1 MNEVLRLS
9 DVSYTYKNST
19 QDKCAVSG
27 LSLSI
32 EKGSFV
38 CILGSNGSG
47 KSTLA
52 KLLNGILS
60 PTSGKIEKF
69 EKTVSLVFQNP
80 DNQIVASVVEEDTAF
95 GPENLGMESSSIKDV
110 VNTSLEEVSMA
121 EHSKSEVNTLSEG
134 QKQRVCI
141 AGALA
146 MKSRCIVLDEPCS
159 MLDPCGKAE
168 VMKVLKNLNKAGCTI
183 IMITHDMDLAAESDR
198 IILLSEGRIVK
209 DDTPENVFSDK
220 GILSKCSL
228 KLSPALELKNY
239 LRSLKK

>member
-19 QDKCAVSG
+19 QNKCAVTG
-27 LSLSI
+27 LSLTI

-60 PTSGKIEKF
+60 PTSGTIEKF

-95 GPENLGMESSSIKDV
+95 GPENLGMESSSIKDI
-110 VNTSLEEVSMA
+110 VNSSLRNVSME
-121 EHSKSEVNTLSEG
+121 EHSKSEVNTLSGG

-146 MKSRCIVLDEPCS
+146 MKSQCIVLDEPCS
-159 MLDPCGKAE
+159 MLDPYGKAD

-183 IMITHDMDLAAESDR
+183 IMITHDMDIAAESDR
-198 IILLSEGRIVK
+198 LILLSDGIVVK
-209 DDTPENVFSDK
+209 DGIPEDIFSDK
-220 GILSKCSL
+220 SILKKCSL
-228 KLSPALELKNY
+228 QLSPALELKNY